1 VGRVLLGVQ
10 RALAWVT
17 MWKSKKKEDD
27 SFSPVDRYLICRE
40 CEHFY
45 APTRQCKEC
54 GCFLA
59 LKVKSKSQSCPIGK
73 W

>member
-1 VGRVLLGVQ
+1 
-10 RALAWVT
+10 
-17 MWKSKKKEDD
+17 MKWKKTGKEGKKDL
-27 SFSPVDRYLICRE
+27 SPAERYLICRE
-40 CEHFY
+40 CDRFF

-59 LKVKSKSQSCPIGK
+59 LKVKVKSQSCPLGK

>member
-1 VGRVLLGVQ
+1 MIRRRKDKPEKIEL
-10 RALAWVT
+10 
-17 MWKSKKKEDD
+17 
-27 SFSPVDRYLICRE
+27 SPAERFLICRD
-40 CEHFY
+40 CDRYF

-59 LKVKSKSQSCPIGK
+59 LKVKVKSQSCPLGK